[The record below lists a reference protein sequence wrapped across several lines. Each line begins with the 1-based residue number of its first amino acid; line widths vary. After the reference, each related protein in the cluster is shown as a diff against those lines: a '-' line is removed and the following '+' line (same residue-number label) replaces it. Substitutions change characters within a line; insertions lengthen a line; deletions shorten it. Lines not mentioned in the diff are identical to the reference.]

1 MKILLICNELGY
13 RGTPR
18 FLVNCAKI
26 AKSAGHDVAVWAMET
41 GGLAADQCLKH
52 NIPVFIDLN
61 YLTAVKEFNPKI
73 VHIHR
78 GGGASQRE
86 NNILWELKKHCRA
99 RIIETNV
106 FGIADLTTPSPI
118 DVHAHISRWDLW
130 RWRRWLYPIHR
141 TGIYLPYCVD
151 TESFKPT
158 PSYFRDEYKIPSD
171 AIVIGRL
178 GKTDWIT
185 LSNTVVPAIE
195 KSKNIFF
202 VTVNDYSDNIDITN
216 DWPSSIK
223 ERIIR
228 IPTLKGPNELSAFY
242 TACDAT
248 LNFSPI
254 GESFGYVVAEAMSCG
269 TPCIALSKPRNDNA
283 QIEIASLK
291 FGGYPVR
298 DSSAAE
304 KTITGLTLN
313 PPTENQKR
321 RCRESIIDRYSIKNF
336 APVLLRAYSL
346 LSESNKTGKALEN
359 LFASNGFETKIP
371 NCEIKNSL
379 KNVIGG
385 PPDLSTRLSMNLA
398 YSLPNALRLH
408 LQTRHSS

>member
-1 MKILLICNELGY
+1 M
-13 RGTPR
+13 
-18 FLVNCAKI
+18 
-26 AKSAGHDVAVWAMET
+26 
-41 GGLAADQCLKH
+41 
-52 NIPVFIDLN
+52 
-61 YLTAVKEFNPKI
+61 
-73 VHIHR
+73 HIHR

-86 NNILWELKKHCRA
+86 NNILWQLKKYCRA

-106 FGIADLTTPSPI
+106 FGIADLTIPDPI

-130 RWRRWLYPIHR
+130 RWRRWLYPVHR

-158 PSYFRDEYKIPSD
+158 LSDFRNKYKIPSD

-178 GKTDWIT
+178 GKTDWTT
-185 LSNTVVPAIE
+185 LSNAVVPAME

-248 LNFSPI
+248 MNFSPI

-269 TPCIALSKPRNDNA
+269 TPCIAHSKPKNDNA
-283 QIEIASLK
+283 QIEIASLN

-304 KTITGLTLN
+304 KTITRLSSN
-313 PPTENQKR
+313 PPTENQKQL
-321 RCRESIIDRYSIKNF
+321 CRESIVNRYSIENF
-336 APVLLRAYSL
+336 TPILLMAYKL
-346 LSESNKTGKALEN
+346 LAESDKTGKDLEKI
-359 LFASNGFETKIP
+359 FETNGFETRIS
-371 NCEIKNSL
+371 NSEIKNSL

-385 PPDLSTRLSMNLA
+385 PPNFSTRLSMNLA
-398 YSLPNALRLH
+398 YSLPNAIRLH
-408 LQTRHSS
+408 LQARHSS

>member
-26 AKSAGHDVAVWAMET
+26 AKSAGHDVAVWALES

-52 NIPVFIDLN
+52 NIPVFIGLN

-158 PSYFRDEYKIPSD
+158 PSDFRKKRNIPSD

-178 GKTDWIT
+178 GKTDWTT
-185 LSNTVVPAIE
+185 LSSAVVPAMK
-195 KSKNIFF
+195 KSENVFF
-202 VTVNDYSDNIDITN
+202 ISVQDYSDDLNATN
-216 DWPSSIK
+216 EWPSSIK

-228 IPTLKGPNELSAFY
+228 IPTLKGAEELSAFY

-283 QIEIASLK
+283 QIEIASLN

-304 KTITGLTLN
+304 KTITGLALN

-321 RCRESIIDRYSIKNF
+321 RCRESIIDHYSIKNF
-336 APVLLRAYSL
+336 TPVLLRAYSL

-385 PPDLSTRLSMNLA
+385 PPNLSTRLSMNLA

-408 LQTRHSS
+408 LQAHHSS

>member
-26 AKSAGHDVAVWAMET
+26 AKSAGHDVAVWALES
-41 GGLAADQCLKH
+41 GGPAADECSRLT
-52 NIPVFIDLN
+52 IPLFIGLSS
-61 YLTAVKEFNPKI
+61 LPAIKEFSPNI

-86 NNILWELKKHCRA
+86 NNILRQLKKSCFS

-118 DVHAHISRWDLW
+118 DIHAHISSWDLW

-151 TESFKPT
+151 AESFKPT
-158 PSYFRDEYKIPSD
+158 PSNFRDEYKIPSD

-185 LSNTVVPAIE
+185 LSNAVVPAIE

-216 DWPSSIK
+216 DWPSSIR

-304 KTITGLTLN
+304 KTITGLALN

-385 PPDLSTRLSMNLA
+385 PPDLSTRLCMNLA

-408 LQTRHSS
+408 WQARHSS

>member
-1 MKILLICNELGY
+1 MKILLITNELGY

-26 AKSAGHDVAVWAMET
+26 AKSAGHEVVVWALES
-41 GGLAADQCLKH
+41 GGPAADECLRL
-52 NIPVFIDLN
+52 NIPLFIGLSS
-61 YLTAVKEFNPKI
+61 LATIKEFSPNI

-86 NNILWELKKHCRA
+86 TNILWELKKHCRA

-106 FGIADLTTPSPI
+106 FGIADLTIPDPI

-158 PSYFRDEYKIPSD
+158 PSNFRDEYKIPSD

-178 GKTDWIT
+178 GKTDWAT
-185 LSNTVVPAIE
+185 LSNAVVPAME

-228 IPTLKGPNELSAFY
+228 ISTLKGPNELSAFY

-248 LNFSPI
+248 INFSPI
-254 GESFGYVVAEAMSCG
+254 GESFGYVVAEAMSCE

-283 QIEIASLK
+283 QIEIASLQ

-304 KTITGLTLN
+304 ETITSLALN
-313 PPTENQKR
+313 PLTEKQKKL
-321 RCRESIIDRYSIKNF
+321 CRESIIVRYSIKNF
-336 APVLLRAYSL
+336 TPILLKAYSL
-346 LSESNKTGKALEN
+346 LAESNETGKTLEN
-359 LFASNGFETKIP
+359 LFASNGFVTKIP

-385 PPDLSTRLSMNLA
+385 PPNLSTRLSMNLA
-398 YSLPNALRLH
+398 YSLPNAFRLH
-408 LQTRHSS
+408 LQARHSS

>member
-1 MKILLICNELGY
+1 MKILLITNELGY
-13 RGTPR
+13 RGTPK

-26 AKSAGHDVAVWAMET
+26 AKSASHDVAVWALES
-41 GGLAADQCLKH
+41 GGQAADECLRL
-52 NIPVFIDLN
+52 NIPLFIGLSS
-61 YLTAVKEFNPKI
+61 LPAIKEFCPNI

-78 GGGASQRE
+78 GGDASQRE

-106 FGIADLTTPSPI
+106 FGIADLTIPNPI

-158 PSYFRDEYKIPSD
+158 PSNFRDKYKIPSD
-171 AIVIGRL
+171 AIIIGRL

-185 LSNTVVPAIE
+185 LSNAVVPAME

-228 IPTLKGPNELSAFY
+228 IPTLKEPKELSAFY

-248 LNFSPI
+248 MNFSPI

-283 QIEIASLK
+283 QIEIASLN

-298 DSSAAE
+298 DSSAAK
-304 KTITGLTLN
+304 KTITHLSSN
-313 PPTENQKR
+313 PPTENQKQL
-321 RCRESIIDRYSIKNF
+321 CRESIVNRYSIENF
-336 APVLLRAYSL
+336 TPILLMAYKL
-346 LSESNKTGKALEN
+346 LAESDKTGKDLEKIFEIN
-359 LFASNGFETKIP
+359 RFETRIS
-371 NCEIKNSL
+371 NSEIKNSL

-385 PPDLSTRLSMNLA
+385 PPDLSTRFSMNLA
-398 YSLPNALRLH
+398 YSLPNAIRLH
-408 LQTRHSS
+408 WQTRHSS

>member
-1 MKILLICNELGY
+1 MKILLISNELGY

-26 AKSAGHDVAVWAMET
+26 AKSAGHDVAVWAIET
-41 GGLAADQCLKH
+41 GGLAADECLKH
-52 NIPVFIDLN
+52 NIPVFIGLN
-61 YLTAVKEFNPKI
+61 YLTAVKEFNPEI

-78 GGGASQRE
+78 GGGASRRE
-86 NNILWELKKHCRA
+86 NDILRQLKKSCFS

-118 DVHAHISRWDLW
+118 DIHTHISRWDLW
-130 RWRRWLYPIHR
+130 RWRQWLFPIHR

-158 PSYFRDEYKIPSD
+158 PSDFRKKHNIPSD

-178 GKTDWIT
+178 GKTDWTT
-185 LSNTVVPAIE
+185 LSNAVVPAMK
-195 KSKNIFF
+195 KSENIFF
-202 VTVNDYSDNIDITN
+202 ISVQDYSDDLNATN
-216 DWPSSIK
+216 EWPSSIK

-228 IPTLKGPNELSAFY
+228 IPTLKGAEELSAFY

-248 LNFSPI
+248 MNFSPI
-254 GESFGYVVAEAMSCG
+254 GESFGYVVAEAMACG
-269 TPCIALSKPRNDNA
+269 TPCIAHSKPRNDNA

-298 DSSAAE
+298 DSSSAE
-304 KTITGLTLN
+304 KTITQLSSN

-321 RCRESIIDRYSIKNF
+321 LCRESIVNRYSIENF
-336 APVLLRAYSL
+336 TPVLLKTYKL
-346 LSESNKTGKALEN
+346 LAESNKTGKDLEKI
-359 LFASNGFETKIP
+359 FRRNGFETKIS
-371 NCEIKNSL
+371 NSEIEILL

-385 PPDLSTRLSMNLA
+385 PPNLSTRLSMNLA
-398 YSLPNALRLH
+398 YSLPNAFRLH
-408 LQTRHSS
+408 LQARHSS

>member
-1 MKILLICNELGY
+1 MKILLITNELGY
-13 RGTPR
+13 RGTPK

-26 AKSAGHDVAVWAMET
+26 AKSASHEVAVWALES
-41 GGLAADQCLKH
+41 GGPAADECLRL
-52 NIPVFIDLN
+52 NIPLFIGLSS
-61 YLTAVKEFNPKI
+61 LPAIKEFSPNI

-78 GGGASQRE
+78 GGGASQRG

-106 FGIADLTTPSPI
+106 FGIADLTIPNPI

-130 RWRRWLYPIHR
+130 RWRRWLYPVHR

-158 PSYFRDEYKIPSD
+158 PSNFRDKYKIPSD
-171 AIVIGRL
+171 SIVIGRL
-178 GKTDWIT
+178 GKTDWTT
-185 LSNTVVPAIE
+185 LSNAVVPAMK
-195 KSKNIFF
+195 KSENIFF
-202 VTVNDYSDNIDITN
+202 ISVQDYSDDLNATN
-216 DWPSSIK
+216 EWPSSIK

-228 IPTLKGPNELSAFY
+228 IPTLKGAEELIAFY

-291 FGGYPVR
+291 FGGFPVR

-304 KTITGLTLN
+304 KTITDLALN

-385 PPDLSTRLSMNLA
+385 PPNLSTRLSMNLA

-408 LQTRHSS
+408 LQARHSS

>member
-26 AKSAGHDVAVWAMET
+26 AKSAGHDVAVWAIET

-52 NIPVFIDLN
+52 NIPVFIGLN

-171 AIVIGRL
+171 EIVIGRL

-185 LSNTVVPAIE
+185 LSNAVVPAIE

-304 KTITGLTLN
+304 KTITGLALN

-321 RCRESIIDRYSIKNF
+321 HCRESIINRYSIKSF

-346 LSESNKTGKALEN
+346 LSDSNKTGKALEN

-398 YSLPNALRLH
+398 YSLPNAFRLH
-408 LQTRHSS
+408 LQARHSS

>member
-52 NIPVFIDLN
+52 NIPVFIGLN

-158 PSYFRDEYKIPSD
+158 PSNFRDEYKIPSD

-185 LSNTVVPAIE
+185 LSNAVVPAIE

-228 IPTLKGPNELSAFY
+228 IPTLKGVEELSAFY

-304 KTITGLTLN
+304 KTITGLALN

-336 APVLLRAYSL
+336 APVLLMAYKL
-346 LSESNKTGKALEN
+346 LAGSDKTGKDLEKI
-359 LFASNGFETKIP
+359 FETNGFETRIS
-371 NCEIKNSL
+371 NSEIKNSL

-385 PPDLSTRLSMNLA
+385 APDLSTRLSMNLA

-408 LQTRHSS
+408 WQTRHSS

>member
-1 MKILLICNELGY
+1 MKILLITNELGY

-26 AKSAGHDVAVWAMET
+26 AKSASHEVTVWALES
-41 GGLAADQCLKH
+41 GGPAADECLRL
-52 NIPVFIDLN
+52 NIPLFIGLSS
-61 YLTAVKEFNPKI
+61 LPAIKEFSPNI

-78 GGGASQRE
+78 GGSASQRE

-106 FGIADLTTPSPI
+106 FGIADLTTSSPI

-158 PSYFRDEYKIPSD
+158 PSNFRDEYKIPSD

-185 LSNTVVPAIE
+185 LSNAVVPAIE

-223 ERIIR
+223 ERIIH
-228 IPTLKGPNELSAFY
+228 IPTLKGADELSAFY

-248 LNFSPI
+248 MNFSPI

-269 TPCIALSKPRNDNA
+269 TPCIAHSKPRNDNA

-291 FGGYPVR
+291 FGGYPVL

-304 KTITGLTLN
+304 KTITGLALN

-385 PPDLSTRLSMNLA
+385 PPNLSTRLSMNLA

-408 LQTRHSS
+408 LQARHSS

>member
-1 MKILLICNELGY
+1 MKILLITNELGY
-13 RGTPR
+13 RGTPK

-26 AKSAGHDVAVWAMET
+26 AKSAGHEVVVWALES
-41 GGLAADQCLKH
+41 GGPAADECLRL
-52 NIPVFIDLN
+52 NIPIFIGLSS
-61 YLTAVKEFNPKI
+61 LATIKEFSPNI

-86 NNILWELKKHCRA
+86 TNILWELKKHCRA

-106 FGIADLTTPSPI
+106 FGIADLTIPNPI

-130 RWRRWLYPIHR
+130 RWRQWLFPIHR

-158 PSYFRDEYKIPSD
+158 PSDFRKKHNIPSD

-178 GKTDWIT
+178 GKTDWTT
-185 LSNTVVPAIE
+185 LSNAVVPAMK
-195 KSKNIFF
+195 KSENIFF
-202 VTVNDYSDNIDITN
+202 ISVQDYSDDLNATN
-216 DWPSSIK
+216 EWPSSIK

-228 IPTLKGPNELSAFY
+228 IPTLKGAEELSAFY

-304 KTITGLTLN
+304 KTITGLALN

-321 RCRESIIDRYSIKNF
+321 RCRESIINRYSIKNF
-336 APVLLRAYSL
+336 APVLLKAYKL
-346 LSESNKTGKALEN
+346 LAESDKTSKGLEKI
-359 LFASNGFETKIP
+359 FEINGFETKIS

-385 PPDLSTRLSMNLA
+385 APDLSTRLSMNLA

-408 LQTRHSS
+408 WQTRHSS